1 MWLVFAEP
9 LSEVHY
15 GGGCLWSLCLH
26 YHRQPNRYLST
37 NTLWEYHIYFTG
49 TAIVIWKSRCSESYP
64 ISVQFLKQNK
74 NSGIIYLNVWV
85 YKYMSIKMVSW
96 IYITYFYTFSLFVF
110 AFNHYFYF
118 LKFIRPCLFFPEK
131 VNIWTSFF
139 L

>member
-49 TAIVIWKSRCSESYP
+49 TAIVIWKSRCSKSYP
-64 ISVQFLKQNK
+64 ISVQFLKQKQNFRYHLFECL
-74 NSGIIYLNVWV
+74 GIQVQV
-85 YKYMSIKMVSW
+85 YKDGVVNLHHI
-96 IYITYFYTFSLFVF
+96 
-110 AFNHYFYF
+110 F
-118 LKFIRPCLFFPEK
+118 LYVLFIRDNLMKTAKNVF
-131 VNIWTSFF
+131 VLTILSFRF
-139 L
+139 